1 MTSKWPAG
9 IERHFWDQL
18 LHPDLINKKQQTLEV
33 LISSWVKIVHGGDGQ
48 HCYSRLESTSSL
60 CWDIMENGPEGQK
73 QACVFSNNVPQPQ
86 PTHRG
91 PKE

>member
-73 QACVFSNNVPQPQ
+73 QACVFSNNV
-86 PTHRG
+86 
-91 PKE
+91 

>member
-18 LHPDLINKKQQTLEV
+18 LHPDLINRKQQTLEV

-48 HCYSRLESTSSL
+48 RCYSRLESTSSL
-60 CWDIMENGPEGQK
+60 WGHYGKWSLRDRNKPVSSAAMSRYIK
-73 QACVFSNNVPQPQ
+73 
-86 PTHRG
+86 
-91 PKE
+91 K